1 MPATS
6 VNYEPVRDIFQAMRS
21 VTLDGAPLSEVI
33 GGGDPEQIASETL
46 VLLSRYIEVKAKHSI
61 LDVGCGCGRI
71 ATALTQYVS
80 STSRY
85 VGVDIVPALV
95 EFGRNVISPRY
106 PNFKFILWDE
116 SNKTY
121 DRLRSTRHPY
131 DIAKL
136 SDACPPGSVDLALSI
151 SLFTHL
157 DYEPARE
164 ILTAIHRLLTR
175 GGHAFIT
182 LFVLDADAWAGIE
195 GNRTGFRFR
204 HKTPSGKLYADKWQD
219 PTHSVG
225 YGPEQLDELVDSA
238 GLRIYQWIRGYWW
251 QGHSG
256 ETFQD
261 ALILRKV

>member
-1 MPATS
+1 MPSTNVSYDA
-6 VNYEPVRDIFQAMRS
+6 VRDIFEAMRS
-21 VTLDGAPLSEVI
+21 TKIDDVPLSDVI
-33 GGGDPEQIASETL
+33 GGGDPERIASETL
-46 VLLSRYIEVKAKHSI
+46 AVLDRYLDLKAHHSI

-71 ATALTQYVS
+71 ATALTQHVGPM
-80 STSRY
+80 TNY
-85 VGVDIVPALV
+85 VGVDIIPVLIQ
-95 EFGRNVISPRY
+95 FGRKVISPRY
-106 PNFKFILWDE
+106 PNFKFMLLDE

-121 DRLRSTRHPY
+121 DPLRSKGHRC

-136 SDACPPGSVDLALSI
+136 SEARPPGSVDLAISI

-157 DYEPARE
+157 DYAPALD
-164 ILTAIHRLLTR
+164 ILTAISRMLVH

-182 LFVLDADAWAGIE
+182 LFVLDAEAWDGIG

-204 HKTPSGKLYADKWQD
+204 HRTPSGKLRSDKWAD

-225 YGPEQLDELVDSA
+225 YGMDRLEELVHSA
-238 GLRIYQWIRGYWW
+238 GLKIEQWIRGYWS

-261 ALILRKV
+261 VLILRKV